1 MTGPRLHHLAL
12 RVADPELSA
21 RFYAEVF
28 GLPSLKTHQDSDGTV
43 YAVWLGLGDSILM
56 LERSLRPR
64 GPEVGSAHVLVLV
77 ADDLVSAAQR
87 LAEAGVEIADRSEY
101 TLYFLDPDGHRLG
114 LSAYRI
120 TP

>member
-28 GLPSLKTHQDSDGTV
+28 GLPALRTHQDPDGFV
-43 YAVWLGLGDSILM
+43 YAVWLGLGDGILM

-77 ADDLVSAAQR
+77 ADDLESAAAR
-87 LAEAGVEIADRSEY
+87 LAAAGVEIAERSEY